1 MPSAIATPSRRQTG
15 TQPLSTQT
23 QGLPDYLS
31 PQAPLNAQGQDALIR
46 LLRTY
51 PLGAIDEK
59 LRAAC
64 TLLIECAGDINERM
78 TDMNTLHEKK
88 KEKKTDK
95 GEENDEPEVSKEEDD
110 KIETLKQK
118 VSGMTSR
125 MEREIRKGIDA
136 NAHINALENAI
147 TDLRRTSEVA
157 ATQATQAPSS
167 NVTLPGSTAPNAP
180 ALTPALQAAL
190 DRHMDRY
197 TGISLAKRYS
207 ENNEYVSFKQTVH
220 EAQYPADKKGSIPL
234 PHARTW
240 FAGEDGGAPPE
251 PGHTGAGDGDDE
263 DDDIVMD
270 RENISTRC
278 PITLAEFDKPVRSA
292 KCNHSFEEVAIKEMI
307 AQTRPPTGHGR
318 RDAPWVKNV
327 QCPVSGCSCQ
337 ITAADLVHD
346 VALVRRIKRLQ
357 KAAARAEEEGDTTN
371 GGRSG
376 RRDVEEIVSDADD
389 VDDVGGSVQKA
400 PPASGVPIKRRH
412 DEIEDD

>member
-1 MPSAIATPSRRQTG
+1 MPSAIATPSRRQTS
-15 TQPLSTQT
+15 TQPSSTQT
-23 QGLPDYLS
+23 QGLPDYVA
-31 PQAPLNAQGQDALIR
+31 PQAILNAQGQDALVR

-51 PLGAIDEK
+51 PLAAIDEK

-64 TLLIECAGDINERM
+64 TLLIECAGDINERI
-78 TDMNTLHEKK
+78 TDINSLHKK
-88 KEKKTDK
+88 KKDKQAEKGD
-95 GEENDEPEVSKEEDD
+95 ENDEPPVSKEEDD
-110 KIETLKQK
+110 KIKTLDEK

-125 MEREIRKGIDA
+125 MERELRKGIDA

-147 TDLRRTSEVA
+147 KDLRRTSEVA

-167 NVTLPGSTAPNAP
+167 NVTLPGSTAPNVP
-180 ALTPALQAAL
+180 PLTPVLQGAL

-197 TGISLAKRYS
+197 TNISLAKRYS

-220 EAQYPADKKGSIPL
+220 EAKYPAEQKGSIPL

-251 PGHTGAGDGDDE
+251 PGTTGAGGGDDD
-263 DDDIVMD
+263 DDDIAID

-292 KCNHSFEEVAIKEMI
+292 KCNHSFESKAIEEMI
-307 AQTRPPTGHGR
+307 AQSRPPTGHGR
-318 RDAPWVKNV
+318 RDAAWVKNV

-376 RRDVEEIVSDADD
+376 RQVEEIVSDVDD
-389 VDDVGGSVQKA
+389 VDGDVQRA
-400 PPASGVPIKRRH
+400 PRSSGVPIKRRH

>member
-1 MPSAIATPSRRQTG
+1 MPSVVATPSRPQTG
-15 TQPLSTQT
+15 TQPASTQT
-23 QGLPDYLS
+23 QGLPDYLA
-31 PQAPLNAQGQDALIR
+31 PQAPLNAQGQDALVR
-46 LLRTY
+46 LLRQY

-59 LRAAC
+59 LRTAC

-110 KIETLKQK
+110 KIETLKEK

-125 MEREIRKGIDA
+125 MERELRKGIDA
-136 NAHINALENAI
+136 NAHISVVENAI
-147 TDLRRTSEVA
+147 KDLRRTSEIA

-180 ALTPALQAAL
+180 PLTPALQAAL

-197 TGISLAKRYS
+197 TVISLAKRYA
-207 ENNEYVSFKQTVH
+207 ENNEYISFKQTVH
-220 EAQYPADKKGSIPL
+220 EAKYPADQKGSIPL
-234 PHARTW
+234 PHSRTW
-240 FAGEDGGAPPE
+240 FAGEEGGAPPE
-251 PGHTGAGDGDDE
+251 PGHTGAGDDGS

-270 RENISTRC
+270 RETISTRC
-278 PITLAEFDKPVRSA
+278 PITMAEFDKPVRSA
-292 KCNHSFEEVAIKEMI
+292 KCNHSFEEEAIKEMI
-307 AQTRPPTGHGR
+307 GQSRPPTGHGR
-318 RDAPWVKNV
+318 RDAAWVKNV

-357 KAAARAEEEGDTTN
+357 KEAARAEEEGDTTN
-371 GGRSG
+371 GGSGG
-376 RRDVEEIVSDADD
+376 RREVEEIVSDVDD
-389 VDDVGGSVQKA
+389 VDGDVQRA
-400 PPASGVPIKRRH
+400 PRSSGVPIKRRH